1 MDRAQRRSPGLEDGL
16 QLGGRQLGAA
26 LLAAVAS
33 LLIGVFFKAHG
44 ASLTP
49 SAGPVH
55 LPTSTRRGS
64 VADLSPGFQR
74 IGHGGAS
81 ALAPGNTLASF
92 DAALAVGIDMIE
104 FDVRRWG
111 GELVLA
117 HTILHARRGGNVGL
131 REALTHLSAPA
142 FSRVELNVDVKH
154 IGAESDL
161 LDELRRTHLL
171 ERTLVSSQVPAVL
184 SALRERDPEVRL
196 GISIGG
202 RIARLS
208 RRWGGWRAQVMAG
221 LAAQRWDA
229 LMAQHRLIDAS
240 LLREVNVRGGQLYA
254 WTVNERRVIDS
265 LRGLGVHGITTADP
279 RLFASE

>member
-1 MDRAQRRSPGLEDGL
+1 M
-16 QLGGRQLGAA
+16 
-26 LLAAVAS
+26 
-33 LLIGVFFKAHG
+33 
-44 ASLTP
+44 
-49 SAGPVH
+49 
-55 LPTSTRRGS
+55 
-64 VADLSPGFQR
+64 SPGFQR